1 MRRWKKLTELFRE
14 LTRHQSLWDG
24 CSLLTKEPWLFHS
37 PFTTTHLP
45 RSQMLN
51 MGQALSW
58 SSACPAAKPAAVRLC
73 FLPLSIQRH
82 LALLTVC
89 PRAWTLGYPSCLKAT
104 QRWEGRTRSFL
115 AGEVI

>member
-1 MRRWKKLTELFRE
+1 MEETDGTVQGTHKTPVSLGWMQPA
-14 LTRHQSLWDG
+14 HQGTLAFPLSIHHH
-24 CSLLTKEPWLFHS
+24 P
-37 PFTTTHLP
+37 PA

-82 LALLTVC
+82 LVLLTLC